1 MFELAVAAGAWRVRT
16 FPLSDNAHHREADK
30 SFASGPKW
38 RKGMDYR
45 QLTIS
50 PEARIAPNAT
60 IIGKVSLAKDV
71 TVFAGASLR
80 GDYGSRIE
88 VGEGS
93 NIQEGVCVHVGATTP
108 TVIGRGC
115 TVGHGAIVHGC
126 TIGDNVL
133 VGMGSIVMDNA
144 QVGDNCI
151 IGAGALVTGGTQI
164 PAGSL
169 VVGSPAKVKRTL
181 TDQEIAA
188 NRVDAQEYVEIGKDL
203 VAQGLMHAGD
213 ALPNDSMTIAL

>member
-1 MFELAVAAGAWRVRT
+1 
-16 FPLSDNAHHREADK
+16 
-30 SFASGPKW
+30 
-38 RKGMDYR
+38 MDYR

-169 VVGSPAKVKRTL
+169 VIGSPAKVKRTL